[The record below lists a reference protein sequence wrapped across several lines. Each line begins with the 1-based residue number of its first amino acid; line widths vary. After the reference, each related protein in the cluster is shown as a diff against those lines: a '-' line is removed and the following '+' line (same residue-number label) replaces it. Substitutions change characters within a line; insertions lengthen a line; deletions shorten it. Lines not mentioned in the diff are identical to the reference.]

1 MVAQVRYDA
10 GLMSARL
17 GMPMQNLPSRDGS
30 AREGSFRQGSAHK
43 SSQEDSAR
51 EGPFHEVD
59 LGRGLGRR
67 GFPTGGLGRG
77 GTERGGY
84 LIDISSDEES
94 EKEWEAKSFGM
105 GSSNSRDS
113 KKQQLS
119 WRKRDK
125 SSC

>member
-1 MVAQVRYDA
+1 MIAEVRYDA

-17 GMPMQNLPSRDGS
+17 GMPMQDLPSRREGSAREGSVRQGSAHEDSQEGS
-30 AREGSFRQGSAHK
+30 AREGSF
-43 SSQEDSAR
+43 
-51 EGPFHEVD
+51 HEVD
-59 LGRGLGRR
+59 LGKGPARR
-67 GFPTGGLGRG
+67 GFPREGVGRG

-105 GSSNSRDS
+105 GSSNSRGS
-113 KKQQLS
+113 EKQQLS

-125 SSC
+125 SS